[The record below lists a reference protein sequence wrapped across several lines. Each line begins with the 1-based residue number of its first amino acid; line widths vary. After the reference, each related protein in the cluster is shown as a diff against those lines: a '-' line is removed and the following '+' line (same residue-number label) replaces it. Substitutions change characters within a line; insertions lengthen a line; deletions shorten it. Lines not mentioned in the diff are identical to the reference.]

1 MLTSL
6 HRRTSGLPR
15 IPLAILLLTIA
26 AVTAGQLLALRP
38 GSASNG
44 AADRAA
50 AAAPSSGSG
59 PAADQPAGAVD
70 PIGPAVASVT
80 ATDLDRIRAD
90 TTFWGDRFQTNR
102 RDFISA
108 TRLAS
113 SEIELARATGDIQA
127 YVAASAAVD
136 GALKAYPDYPTALD
150 YRGVVLV
157 ALHKF
162 ATARDHARE
171 VLAATPD
178 DPTALATLGDATLEL
193 GDVNAAASAY
203 QTLEVLADSSA
214 ARVRLS
220 HLAFIRGDTAEA
232 VRQSHAAVAAAID
245 EGAAGSAMAWY
256 DYQLGDTLI
265 ATGDRPGAAAAY
277 AAALVADA
285 TSHLARWGLARV
297 AAAEGRIDDAIT
309 LLDAAIAAVPLPEF
323 LARRADLYDMHAAA
337 GDAKRAADDRATVLA
352 IAQLS
357 GTAAGVYD
365 RTLSLF
371 LSNTGSDPARAL
383 KLAQDELKV
392 RKDVYG
398 YDALAWALLANDRP
412 AEADAAMTTALA
424 FGTRDAKLLYHAGM
438 IKAALGDS
446 GTARTLLTDALTL
459 DDSFDPAGAARARAT
474 LERLP

>member
-1 MLTSL
+1 M
-6 HRRTSGLPR
+6 
-15 IPLAILLLTIA
+15 
-26 AVTAGQLLALRP
+26 
-38 GSASNG
+38 
-44 AADRAA
+44 
-50 AAAPSSGSG
+50 
-59 PAADQPAGAVD
+59 
-70 PIGPAVASVT
+70 
-80 ATDLDRIRAD
+80 
-90 TTFWGDRFQTNR
+90 
-102 RDFISA
+102 
-108 TRLAS
+108 
-113 SEIELARATGDIQA
+113 
-127 YVAASAAVD
+127 
-136 GALKAYPDYPTALD
+136 
-150 YRGVVLV
+150 
-157 ALHKF
+157 
-162 ATARDHARE
+162 TARDRARE

-323 LARRADLYDMHAAA
+323 LARRADLYDMRAAA

-446 GTARTLLTDALTL
+446 ATARTLLTDALTL